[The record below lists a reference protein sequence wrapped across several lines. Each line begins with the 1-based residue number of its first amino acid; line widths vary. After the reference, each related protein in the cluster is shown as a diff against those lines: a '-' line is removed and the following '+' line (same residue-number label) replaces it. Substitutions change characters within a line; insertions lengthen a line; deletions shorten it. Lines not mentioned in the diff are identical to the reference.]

1 MCKIVEEKSGILTIF
16 DPQQCLITINYPDI
30 IHSYHKFDFYRD
42 NFNKLVV
49 EVLVLPQVK
58 QLRA

>member
-1 MCKIVEEKSGILTIF
+1 MEEKSGILTIF